1 MKRLTTAALAAITA
15 LAMTIAP
22 AHAADDPSKPGSSE
36 LYQECLKAAKEEEQK
51 AKAAG
56 REEEFKKLRQQRAA
70 ERGYSGSSNE
80 GVCIGLATDD
90 NPGAVALIILLPVA
104 IVALIGGGIY
114 AAASGMIPGVS
125 LPGVPGLPK
134 L

>member
-1 MKRLTTAALAAITA
+1 MKRLTTAALAATTA
-15 LAMTIAP
+15 LTMTVAP
-22 AHAADDPSKPGSSE
+22 AHAADEPAKANSSE
-36 LYQECLKAAKEEEQK
+36 FYQECLKELDDMEQEAKK
-51 AKAAG
+51 AG
-56 REEEFKKLRQQRAA
+56 NEEEFKKLRQERAS

-90 NPGAVALIILLPVA
+90 NPGAVALIILLPLA
-104 IVALIGGGIY
+104 IVGLIGGGIY

>member
-1 MKRLTTAALAAITA
+1 MKRLTTAALAATTA

-22 AHAADDPSKPGSSE
+22 AHAADNPSKPGSSE

-56 REEEFKKLRQQRAA
+56 REEEFKKLRQERAA

-80 GVCIGLATDD
+80 GYCIGVLTKDD
-90 NPGAVALIILLPVA
+90 DYKAGTIALLTLVPLA
-104 IVALIGGGIY
+104 IVALIGGA

-125 LPGVPGLPK
+125 LPAIPGM
-134 L
+134 

>member
-1 MKRLTTAALAAITA
+1 MKRLTTAALAATTA

-22 AHAADDPSKPGSSE
+22 AHAADDPSKPNSSE
-36 LYQECLKAAKEEEQK
+36 FYQECLKELDEMEQAAKK
-51 AKAAG
+51 RG
-56 REEEFKKLRQQRAA
+56 NEEEFKKLRQERAS

>member
-1 MKRLTTAALAAITA
+1 MKRITTAALAATTA
-15 LAMTIAP
+15 LTMTIAP

-36 LYQECLKAAKEEEQK
+36 YYQECLKELNEMEQAAKK
-51 AKAAG
+51 AGK
-56 REEEFKKLRQQRAA
+56 EEEFKKSREQGAS
-70 ERGYSGSSNE
+70 ERSYSGSSNE

-125 LPGVPGLPK
+125 LPAVPGLPK

>member
-1 MKRLTTAALAAITA
+1 MKRLTTAALAATTA
-15 LAMTIAP
+15 LAITIAP

-56 REEEFKKLRQQRAA
+56 REEEFKKLRQERAS

-104 IVALIGGGIY
+104 IVALLGGGIY